1 MPEQANPSPSPS
13 LSSEPR
19 WFRLALAC
27 RWPLAVVIAAWAVA
41 VAAIQI
47 LKQPLPV
54 GLPLNQPFPVR
65 LVGGIT
71 VDQLKAPIQV
81 NSATPLKIEAAATLP
96 VQGEVG
102 VPAGIAVNQ
111 PVTVTGGVDV
121 QGQVSVDEVSA
132 PVKVHGSDEGPILV
146 GTPEDQSLSVQGGV
160 SVKQVGG
167 KINVQ
172 IRDAAK
178 SMLPI
183 P

>member
-1 MPEQANPSPSPS
+1 MPEHANPSPSPS
-13 LSSEPR
+13 LPSEPR

-54 GLPLNQPFPVR
+54 GLTLNQPFPVR
-65 LVGGIT
+65 VVGGLTI
-71 VDQLKAPIQV
+71 DQLNTPIQV
-81 NSATPLKIEAAATLP
+81 NSDKSLKIEAAATLP
-96 VQGEVG
+96 VQGEVA
-102 VPAGIAVNQ
+102 VPAGVAVNK
-111 PVTVTGGVDV
+111 PVAVYGSVDV
-121 QGQVSVDEVSA
+121 SGNVNVDEVTA
-132 PVKVHGSDEGPILV
+132 PVKVHGSDEGAILV
-146 GTPEDQSLSVQGGV
+146 GTPEDQALAVQGGV

-172 IRDAAK
+172 LRNAAK

>member
-1 MPEQANPSPSPS
+1 MPEQPNPSPS

-81 NSATPLKIEAAATLP
+81 NSDTPLKIEAAASLP

-102 VPAGIAVNQ
+102 VPAGIAVSH
-111 PVTVTGGVDV
+111 PVTVTGDV
-121 QGQVSVDEVSA
+121 AVRGTVSVDEVSA
-132 PVKVHGSDEGPILV
+132 PLMVHGSDEGAILV
-146 GTPEDQSLSVQGGV
+146 GTPENQSLSVQGGV

-178 SMLPI
+178 SLLPI

>member
-1 MPEQANPSPSPS
+1 MPEQANPAPSPS

-81 NSATPLKIEAAATLP
+81 NSDTPLKIEAAATLP
-96 VQGEVG
+96 VQGKVG
-102 VPAGIAVNQ
+102 VPAGIAVSQ

-121 QGQVSVDEVSA
+121 QGQVSVNEVSA
-132 PVKVHGSDEGPILV
+132 PVKVHGSDEGAILV
-146 GTPEDQSLSVQGGV
+146 GTPENQSLSVQGGV

-178 SMLPI
+178 SLLPI